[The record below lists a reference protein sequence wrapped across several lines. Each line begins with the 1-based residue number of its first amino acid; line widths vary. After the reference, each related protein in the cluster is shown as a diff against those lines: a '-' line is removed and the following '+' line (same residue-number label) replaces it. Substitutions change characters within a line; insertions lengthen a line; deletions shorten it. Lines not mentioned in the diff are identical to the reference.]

1 MKYTYFL
8 LIATILMSLSASSQ
22 TVIKTQP
29 VPNSDTLRL
38 HKNVAKKVIKD
49 LVYSDALKQEKAI
62 LLENI
67 DTLNNQK
74 IYKDSIISFKDRQI
88 EAYKG
93 IVDIQEKKEVAYV
106 STIKQLDKQV
116 KRQKLAKKT
125 VLGLLVISIG
135 FLIVK

>member
-1 MKYTYFL
+1 
-8 LIATILMSLSASSQ
+8 MSLSASSQ

-49 LVYSDALKQEKAI
+49 LVHSDVLKQEKTL

-106 STIKQLDKQV
+106 STIKQLDKQI

-125 VLGLLVISIG
+125 VIGLLVVSIG

>member
-1 MKYTYFL
+1 
-8 LIATILMSLSASSQ
+8 MSLSASSQ

-93 IVDIQEKKEVAYV
+93 IVDIQEKKEVSYV

>member
-1 MKYTYFL
+1 
-8 LIATILMSLSASSQ
+8 MSLSASSQ

-29 VPNSDTLRL
+29 VPNNDTLRL

-49 LVYSDALKQEKAI
+49 LVHSDALKQEKAI

-88 EAYKG
+88 DAYKG
-93 IVDIQEKKEVAYV
+93 IVDIQEKKEVAYT
-106 STIKQLDKQV
+106 STIKQLEKQV
-116 KRQKLAKKT
+116 RKQKLAKKHR
-125 VLGLLVISIG
+125 
-135 FLIVK
+135 

>member
-1 MKYTYFL
+1 
-8 LIATILMSLSASSQ
+8 MSLSASSQ